1 MPCCP
6 AVDLNEPGTLN
17 PPQIATWVT
26 KCQTGAAAVAA
37 FEFVTLLLPAAVGL
51 GIAMAGSEQLT
62 SRVEHVTNW
71 LEGPG
76 EHRGLVRFSRFLVTG
91 TAFVDDRH
99 RRAGLRAALLLWLTL
114 GIALLVVLIVRA
126 ILPVLGILVAIV
138 VVGWVYSRFTGRGRR
153 RRPRPPERAPAPVVR
168 EPEPTL
174 LQRVSARGF
183 RDIRIVEHTLM
194 GASTLMRIDGGGK
207 IHPERSDVEFLGG
220 WEVDGSG
227 RIWSPK
233 GKAGEISESGQLTDE
248 KGLVLGEEGA
258 HFRIDDDGNILLEGL
273 LWESPTYWQVYE
285 D

>member
-1 MPCCP
+1 
-6 AVDLNEPGTLN
+6 
-17 PPQIATWVT
+17 
-26 KCQTGAAAVAA
+26 
-37 FEFVTLLLPAAVGL
+37 
-51 GIAMAGSEQLT
+51 
-62 SRVEHVTNW
+62 
-71 LEGPG
+71 
-76 EHRGLVRFSRFLVTG
+76 
-91 TAFVDDRH
+91 
-99 RRAGLRAALLLWLTL
+99 
-114 GIALLVVLIVRA
+114 
-126 ILPVLGILVAIV
+126 
-138 VVGWVYSRFTGRGRR
+138 
-153 RRPRPPERAPAPVVR
+153 
-168 EPEPTL
+168 
-174 LQRVSARGF
+174 
-183 RDIRIVEHTLM
+183 M